1 MVYAWVILFGKHS
14 TSYCIHN
21 WSWHVIIIKI
31 THRTNCPEVFCKKV
45 VLRKIAK
52 FTAKHL
58 CLRPA
63 TLLKKRLWHRCFPVN
78 FAKFLR
84 TTFFIDHLWWL
95 LVNFFTESH
104 PKRNGNAQNVQH
116 SQKPYFFSMD
126 FLVVIIYQNFLFV
139 YMQKYSF
146 YLCYSPA
153 VFTPF
158 HYFFCFTPL

>member
-1 MVYAWVILFGKHS
+1 MVYARVILFGKHS

-84 TTFFIDHLWWL
+84 LPFLQNSSKPLLLYSETFW
-95 LVNFFTESH
+95 
-104 PKRNGNAQNVQH
+104 K
-116 SQKPYFFSMD
+116 KK
-126 FLVVIIYQNFLFV
+126 IILHDLFGKKEIIFCSLSVFQNFTQIEETQ
-139 YMQKYSF
+139 YTQI
-146 YLCYSPA
+146 
-153 VFTPF
+153 
-158 HYFFCFTPL
+158 